1 MDFSKIRSKINLKE
15 YANPHI
21 FEEDMRLIFSNAM
34 LYNKVDRD
42 KVGSVYQ
49 LAEELE
55 LHFERAW
62 ALATSVL
69 ILYAD
74 ENITKNRWK
83 KEELA
88 KRQEEENAIR
98 KIEYAKMLE
107 KEREENEG
115 FVERERI
122 RRQRYALEM
131 QRKVRAEC
139 PMLSKSELKEEEDK
153 IYAYRRAAQ
162 AKAEKLRIVTEDRAV
177 QALENRLR
185 NRVNEM
191 DIEKENK
198 NEESEEKVEEIVEK
212 RNEFKSF
219 ALGGVK
225 KRKKMDVFKAFS
237 QGKDREEK
245 MSSSEKKLMNE
256 WNKKVSRLFKN
267 RSEVVDDDDDEEEEE
282 ESETNDEMTLFQV
295 YLLFKEKSIS
305 IQSDRP
311 AMSSKT
317 SFEILKRG
325 GDILLNRSEELEID
339 VVGTV
344 KSKFIDLGILSP
356 FTRSKNICLEI
367 TCKGKETRELGL
379 SSLKSRLLRMRSGDL
394 SLFSASYDDIEM
406 SKETRELGIELES
419 TTWLGEPSGDS
430 GVYLGMYG
438 SDDGKYV
445 KIFGVNGMVSV
456 SAFELL

>member
-42 KVGSVYQ
+42 KMGSVYQ

-88 KRQEEENAIR
+88 KRREEENAIR
-98 KIEYAKMLE
+98 EREHAKILE
-107 KEREENEG
+107 KEREENQG

-122 RRQRYALEM
+122 KRQKYALEM

-162 AKAEKLRIVTEDRAV
+162 AKAEKIRIETEDRAV
-177 QALENRLR
+177 QALENQLR

-191 DIEKENK
+191 DIDKENLV
-198 NEESEEKVEEIVEK
+198 SEEKVEEIFE
-212 RNEFKSF
+212 RTEFKSF

-225 KRKKMDVFKAFS
+225 KRKKMDVIKAFS
-237 QGKDREEK
+237 QGKDRAEK
-245 MSSSEKKLMNE
+245 MSSREKKKLND
-256 WNKKVSRLFKN
+256 WNKKVKSLFKN
-267 RSEVVDDDDDEEEEE
+267 RGDDDEEEEE
-282 ESETNDEMTLFQV
+282 KESETNDETLFQI
-295 YLLFKEKSIS
+295 YLLFKEETVS
-305 IQSDRP
+305 IQSDCP
-311 AMSSKT
+311 VNMSSKT
-317 SFEILKRG
+317 SSFEIVKRG
-325 GDILLNRSEELEID
+325 EVLLNRSDELEID

-356 FTRSKNICLEI
+356 FTRSKDICLEI
-367 TCKGKETRELGL
+367 TCKGKETRHGL

-394 SLFSASYDDIEM
+394 SLFSASHDEVEM
-406 SKETRELGIELES
+406 CKVMRELGSELES
-419 TTWLGEPSGDS
+419 MSWLGEPSSDS

-438 SDDGKYV
+438 SNDGQYV
-445 KIFGVNGMVSV
+445 KIFGVNGMVSIIGY
-456 SAFELL
+456 EL